1 MLNRQLRLLQL
12 VFGPSSTV
20 TSTRVLRQLRPA
32 SSNVPDNAFLIAT
45 IEREGYEREEGLE
58 AARN

>member
-1 MLNRQLRLLQL
+1 MLNKQLRLLRL

-20 TSTRVLRQLRPA
+20 TSIPVLRQLRQA
-32 SSNVPDNAFLIAT
+32 SSNVQDNAFLIAT
-45 IEREGYEREEGLE
+45 IEREGCEREEGLE

>member
-1 MLNRQLRLLQL
+1 MLNKRLRLLRL

-20 TSTRVLRQLRPA
+20 TSTPVVRHLRPA

-45 IEREGYEREEGLE
+45 IVREGYEREEGLE